1 MRCGYYIMSI
11 SNNNEKRS
19 LATVS
24 IIIVSLIVLAGG
36 GGFALTSPTTMT
48 TALAQENNTATTT
61 TATIN
66 GDADSDTD
74 GSVVE
79 GSGGGGGGGNG
90 NTSTFTTT
98 TTSSSSG
105 IELSPQPIYE
115 ERSPEPNITP
125 INDTHATLTFTAN
138 GTLTL
143 PNTTQTINTT
153 SNGTAIISF
162 TTSSGYGKETIR
174 SEDGDTATATLYEIV
189 QFNPAATEVSD
200 GGGKGIIT
208 AIFQTNSTDTLAP
221 LNGMIAA
228 GIDDMM
234 PGGGSHITF
243 WKWESGIGNTTTGL
257 APLMQE

>member
-48 TALAQENNTATTT
+48 TALAQENNTSAATT

-79 GSGGGGGGGNG
+79 GSGGGGGGNG

-98 TTSSSSG
+98 TLSSSG

-243 WKWESGIGNTTTGL
+243 WKWESGIGNTTTGI

>member
-48 TALAQENNTATTT
+48 TALAQENNTAAATT

-98 TTSSSSG
+98 LSSSG